1 MGSDRNN
8 THKITINNVNYQ
20 YKKNFRL
27 IVNSRVSKNICSFPH
42 IHILLKNLLIN
53 LCLCIKQCQIFE
65 RSNLISIYKFLQLSM
80 HSGIY
85 ILHTLSIGALVRTG
99 CSKSGVILIYNRNT
113 NSQIT
118 VNQES
123 SLQIRAQNLL

>member
-1 MGSDRNN
+1 MCSWNSRWMKFLWVQIEI

-80 HSGIY
+80 HSGITYY
-85 ILHTLSIGALVRTG
+85 IPWALVLLLELGVPNLESFLSTIG
-99 CSKSGVILIYNRNT
+99 TQIVKSR
-113 NSQIT
+113 
-118 VNQES
+118 
-123 SLQIRAQNLL
+123 